1 MPVKENRGKAKLEVA
16 KTSVRQT
23 VRKAPGT
30 RMGTWEDWRGGA
42 NKSVKNP
49 GRHGQAVRDG
59 RQ

>member
-1 MPVKENRGKAKLEVA
+1 MPTKENGAKAKPELS

-23 VRKAPGT
+23 VRKAAGT

-42 NKSVKNP
+42 SKSGKNP
-49 GRHGQAVRDG
+49 GRHGQSVRDG